1 LYNFGAANACI
12 QAIDSLKNNEIK
24 VKAIQEL

>member
-1 LYNFGAANACI
+1 LAAANACL
-12 QAIDSLKNNEIK
+12 QAIDSLKNYEIK

>member
-1 LYNFGAANACI
+1 LAAANACI